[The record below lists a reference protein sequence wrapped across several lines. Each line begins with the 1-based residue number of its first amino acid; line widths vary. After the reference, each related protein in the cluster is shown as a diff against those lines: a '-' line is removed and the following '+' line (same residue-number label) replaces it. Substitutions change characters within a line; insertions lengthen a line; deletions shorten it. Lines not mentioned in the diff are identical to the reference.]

1 MFQQYLDGVMSK
13 LITVRDAAAE
23 MTPNVIMAV
32 VFLVLVGLAARL
44 VKKVVG
50 SILRRSASHQN
61 LSKVLSRMA
70 SVTINLVGVMVAASI
85 VFPSVTPASIFSLL
99 GVGGVAIGFAFKDVF
114 QNFLAG
120 ILILLL
126 KSFEIGDQIEFEGFE
141 GTVEDIEIR
150 ATVIRTYD
158 NRKVIV
164 PNSSL
169 FTNRVIVNTAF
180 DKRRISVLLGIGY
193 GDDVVLAK
201 RIILKTIAD
210 VEGVLPDPA
219 PYVLIVG
226 YGGSSVD
233 LEVRFWL
240 TPPRRRDVLE
250 MRDAILEV
258 IKPALFGAG
267 IDLPYPTRQILFHD
281 QTEATDGDRSRQRE
295 GWPSRGDRDPRS
307 KFDATRTTDRS
318 NIPTKP

>member
-1 MFQQYLDGVMSK
+1 MFQQYLEGVTLK
-13 LITVRDAAAE
+13 LIQVRDATAE
-23 MTPNVIMAV
+23 MTPNIIMALA
-32 VFLVLVGLAARL
+32 FLAMAALVARL
-44 VKKVVG
+44 VKKLVG
-50 SILRRSASHQN
+50 SVVHRSASHQN
-61 LSKVLSRMA
+61 LSKVLARMA
-70 SVTINLVGVMVAASI
+70 SVIINLIGVMVAASI

-114 QNFLAG
+114 QNFLSG

-126 KSFEIGDQIEFEGFE
+126 NSFEIGDQIEFDGFE

-158 NRKVIV
+158 NRKVII

-169 FTNRVIVNTAF
+169 FTNRVIVNTAY
-180 DKRRISVLLGIGY
+180 DKRRIAISLGIGY
-193 GDDVVLAK
+193 GDDLALAK
-201 RIILKTIAD
+201 QTILKTIAN
-210 VEGVLPDPA
+210 VEGVLRDPA
-219 PYVLIVG
+219 PHVLIVG

-240 TPPRRRDVLE
+240 SPPRRRDVLE

-267 IDLPYPTRQILFHD
+267 IDLPYPTQQILFHD
-281 QTEATDGDRSRQRE
+281 QTEATDGNRDSQRE
-295 GWPSRGDRDPRS
+295 GWPSRGDQDPQSR
-307 KFDATRTTDRS
+307 FDSTRPDV
-318 NIPTKP
+318 